1 MVKVGPSKKKLICSN
16 EIHLKLMVNAFY
28 FTFKNILV
36 LKILKILLP
45 GKSKW
50 SITLFQNTSI
60 ALNLAYKKKKLYKT
74 LAYWSRDI
82 LNSLFFNKGSG
93 NSFYAIFCVWIFKK
107 NISVSFC

>member
-45 GKSKW
+45 GKSK
-50 SITLFQNTSI
+50 
-60 ALNLAYKKKKLYKT
+60 
-74 LAYWSRDI
+74 
-82 LNSLFFNKGSG
+82 
-93 NSFYAIFCVWIFKK
+93 
-107 NISVSFC
+107 